1 MPRTNSTAALA
12 AKFAP
17 EAGLEAEVAAM
28 LAAAGASNAEALAE
42 AEESLALNVSP
53 PKITQIGK
61 FVSSVAIHSQQ
72 WQLRTFVY
80 LVRVDLLHNCALP

>member
-1 MPRTNSTAALA
+1 MQANREAPTLHFKSGAEDVPRTNSTAALA

-53 PKITQIGK
+53 TK
-61 FVSSVAIHSQQ
+61 
-72 WQLRTFVY
+72 Y
-80 LVRVDLLHNCALP
+80 M